1 MAINKARIAGILK
14 RFNNNIDKEYM
25 LNTSEQNLNN
35 LLSFFRELVPDWK
48 KKYNK
53 FNKRINTSEERGFD
67 ELLGAQLPAKRYTID
82 DLKVTPDNSEGK
94 NSRELLIDD
103 IMQRGRIIHL
113 SNKIAHEFEHIFRA
127 TLKEYIRVNEIRI
140 PNNRGNFKNVLA
152 LMRKAYSPT
161 LDEDKKDVAKQE
173 LKRFGF
179 RDKDFEEGKNLDE
192 CNFKELILGF
202 SNAMKIK
209 DMEIENVHLL
219 ARENKVKEISYGYK
233 EDGTGRNGSLFVMD
247 VSNFGQFSVHVK
259 SIDLIEQL
267 KTSPYQM
274 PIYSI
279 ETDMLVDY
287 QSEQAKEFYNNA
299 IANQE
304 FDDKLGINERTI
316 DKDRERR
323 RLVEHIKQ
331 LDMPKGRKHEL
342 GVRYGLT
349 RKQLK
354 RIEAEGEDR

>member
-1 MAINKARIAGILK
+1 MAINKTKIAGILK

-35 LLSFFRELVPDWK
+35 LLSFYKELVPDWK
-48 KKYNK
+48 KRYNK
-53 FNKRINTSEERGFD
+53 FNKRINTSEESGFD
-67 ELLGAQLPAKRYTID
+67 DLLGAQLPAKKYTID
-82 DLKVTPDNSEGK
+82 DLKVSPDNSEGK
-94 NSRELLIDD
+94 NSREILIDD

-127 TLKEYIRVNEIRI
+127 TLKEYIRVNKIKI
-140 PNNRGNFKNVLA
+140 PNYNRNFKNVLG

-161 LDEDKKDVAKQE
+161 LADDKKDVAKQE

-179 RDKDFEEGKNLDE
+179 RNEDFERGKNLDE
-192 CNFKELILGF
+192 CNFEQLILGF
-202 SNAMKIK
+202 GNAMKIK

-219 ARENKVKEISYGYK
+219 VRENKVKEISYGYK
-233 EDGTGRNGSLFVMD
+233 EDRTGKNGSLFVMD
-247 VSNFGQFSVHVK
+247 ILNFGQFSVHVK
-259 SIDLIEQL
+259 SIDLIDQL
-267 KTSPYQM
+267 KSSPYQM

-287 QSEQAKEFYNNA
+287 QSKEARRFYDNA
-299 IANQE
+299 ISNQE
-304 FDDKLGINERTI
+304 FDTQLGINSKTI
-316 DKDRERR
+316 DKEKERR
-323 RLVEHIKQ
+323 RLLEHIKQ

>member
-1 MAINKARIAGILK
+1 MPINKEKIAEILK

-25 LNTSEQNLNN
+25 LNTSDQNLNN
-35 LLSFFRELVPDWK
+35 LLSFYKELVPDWK

-67 ELLGAQLPAKRYTID
+67 ELLGAQLPPKSYTID
-82 DLKVTPDNSEGK
+82 DLKVSANNSEGK
-94 NSRELLIDD
+94 NSREILVDD

-127 TLKEYIRVNEIRI
+127 TLKEYIRVNEIKI
-140 PNNRGNFKNVLA
+140 PNYRRNFKNVLS

-161 LDEDKKDVAKQE
+161 LDEDKKDIAKQE
-173 LKRFGF
+173 LKKFGF
-179 RDKDFEEGKNLDE
+179 RDEDFEEGKNLDE
-192 CNFKELILGF
+192 CNFDQLILGF

-233 EDGTGRNGSLFVMD
+233 EDGTERNGSLFVMD
-247 VSNFGQFSVHVK
+247 VLNFGQFSVHVK

-274 PIYSI
+274 PVYSL
-279 ETDMLVDY
+279 ETDMLVDH
-287 QSEQAKEFYNNA
+287 QSKEAREFYDNA
-299 IANQE
+299 ISNEE
-304 FDDKLGINERTI
+304 FDEQIGINDKTLDI
-316 DKDRERR
+316 DKERR

-342 GVRYGLT
+342 GVRYGLG